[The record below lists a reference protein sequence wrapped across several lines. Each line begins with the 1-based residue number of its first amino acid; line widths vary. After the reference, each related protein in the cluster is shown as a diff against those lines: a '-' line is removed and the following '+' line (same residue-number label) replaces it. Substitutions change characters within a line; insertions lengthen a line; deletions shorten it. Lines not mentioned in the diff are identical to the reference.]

1 MPGKFIHSSIHS
13 CSEHFSGGGVGGDTH
28 NILGTIWGRRDSKIN
43 KTKPI
48 VSMSQNLQGETDMP
62 TTALHPRYFSRG
74 KEKEQK
80 CQGCQGGTDQLP
92 GEACRLIEKLH

>member
-1 MPGKFIHSSIHS
+1 MAGGR
-13 CSEHFSGGGVGGDTH
+13 GGGRGGDTH

-43 KTKPI
+43 KRKPI

-62 TTALHPRYFSRG
+62 ATALHPRYFSRG

-80 CQGCQGGTDQLP
+80 C
-92 GEACRLIEKLH
+92 

>member
-1 MPGKFIHSSIHS
+1 MQWCNLSSGLNLYLVNSLIPLFTHAVNT
-13 CSEHFSGGGVGGDTH
+13 FWWRGDTH
-28 NILGTIWGRRDSKIN
+28 NILGTMWDRRDSKIN

-48 VSMSQNLQGETDMP
+48 VFMSQNLQGETDMP

-80 CQGCQGGTDQLP
+80 C
-92 GEACRLIEKLH
+92 